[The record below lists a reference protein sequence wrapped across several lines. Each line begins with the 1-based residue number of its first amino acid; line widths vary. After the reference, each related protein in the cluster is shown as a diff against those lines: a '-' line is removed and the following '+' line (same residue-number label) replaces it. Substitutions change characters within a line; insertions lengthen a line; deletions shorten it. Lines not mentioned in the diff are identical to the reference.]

1 MCNQALILPLLVAQD
16 ADECDTNRFAWRSV
30 KTWQSGVWVPSKMV
44 TTGIEW
50 TERQMIPMNEWKNTI
65 PLWKV
70 VLRSREGERC

>member
-1 MCNQALILPLLVAQD
+1 
-16 ADECDTNRFAWRSV
+16 
-30 KTWQSGVWVPSKMV
+30 V